1 MQFAV
6 FLGTWTAGSGK
17 LAVSASAFGTGG
29 EGLCVMIT
37 GGEKAHVGGT
47 AYAVPRMRSNGTD
60 LTADIST
67 ICASGHKDVY
77 AAASAAKQISITLNE
92 PVCVTAGIHVEHISE
107 EEMAELNRNIE
118 EAVAALAAACRSE
131 LNK

>member
-1 MQFAV
+1 MQFAE

-29 EGLCVMIT
+29 NGLCVMLT

-47 AYAVPRMRSNGTD
+47 AYAVPRMRSDGTG

-67 ICASGHKDVY
+67 ICGPGHKDVY
-77 AAASAAKQISITLNE
+77 AAAAAAKNISIMFNE
-92 PVCVTAGIHVEHISE
+92 PVCVTAGIHVDHAGE
-107 EEMAELNRNIE
+107 EEIAELDRNTE
-118 EAVAALAAACRSE
+118 EAVAALTAACRR
-131 LNK
+131 